1 MEYSKVFSTW
11 REMYKTEWN
20 SYTKHLFVEKIGSG
34 TLPKRAFLT
43 YLKQDYIF
51 LKHFSRAWGLAIVK
65 SESITEMHTCS
76 KVVHALLNEEINLHI
91 EFCNNEGITTKELEK
106 TNEMHQNLAY
116 TRFVLDSGYSGDFLD
131 LMAALAPCVFGYGEI
146 GMRLGAS
153 QHSAVYKEWVK
164 TYASSDYQSLCFEV
178 GKLID
183 NSVTRR
189 LGENYTTLGKFQE
202 LAHKF
207 KTATLLERDFWEM
220 ADI

>member
-1 MEYSKVFSTW
+1 MEYSKVFSNW
-11 REMYKTEWN
+11 RELYKTEWN
-20 SYTKHLFVEKIGSG
+20 SYTEHLFVEKIGDG
-34 TLPKRAFLT
+34 TLPKRAFLI

-65 SESITEMHTCS
+65 SASITEMHTCS
-76 KVVHALLNEEINLHI
+76 KVVHALLNDEINLHI

-153 QHSAVYKEWVK
+153 QHSAVYKEWIK
-164 TYASSDYQSLCFEV
+164 TYAGSDYQSLCFEV

-183 NSVTRR
+183 NSVARR

-202 LAHKF
+202 LARKF